1 MKTLTIKHVFLSIE
15 KGDLQQVYF
24 LMGDDYFLH
33 DYLIRKLEKTLFGDE
48 SAHREIL
55 IPEDMGQ
62 LEIIDRLTQPDLF
75 STKKLF
81 VLRNPQLIQ
90 NKYRDELLQFCHRPT
105 PNHYLVI
112 VMDDFYSKLA
122 IADKFIKLFTPID
135 CRSPFE
141 NKLRTWAKQFFDDQG
156 IDAPPSVVQE
166 VLDMSGDSV
175 YHIFN
180 QIEKICLSLDDGDIL
195 TPEYVRKF
203 GGWNREFK
211 MWEFLNA
218 VGQKDLSK
226 ALITGKDLI
235 LRNSFIS
242 LMPNLTTLY
251 QELLFM
257 HMENGTYKP
266 FMGFIPLTNG
276 VKNKLRDHAKKYSK
290 QEIEN
295 ALAILGDIDRSI
307 KTTSESDESL
317 LSRFLFNSLGKDG

>member
-1 MKTLTIKHVFLSIE
+1 MKTLTIKEVFSSLI
-15 KGDLQQVYF
+15 KGDLHQIYF

-33 DYLIRKLEKTLFGDE
+33 EYFIRKLEKTLFVDE
-48 SAHREIL
+48 SKHHEIL

-62 LEIIDRLTQPDLF
+62 QEIIDRLTQSDLF

-90 NKYRDELLQFCHRPT
+90 NKYRDELLQFCNCPM

-112 VMDDFYSKLA
+112 IMDDFYSKLA
-122 IADKFIKLFTPID
+122 IADKFKNLFTSID

-141 NKLRTWAKQFFDDQG
+141 NKLRAWANQFFNDQG

-166 VLDMSGDSV
+166 ILDMSGDSV

-180 QIEKICLSLDDGDIL
+180 QIEKICISLDENDIL
-195 TPEYVRKF
+195 TPEYVQKF
-203 GGWNREFK
+203 SGWNREFK

-226 ALITGKDLI
+226 ALLTGKDLI
-235 LRNSFIS
+235 SRSSIIS
-242 LMPNLTTLY
+242 LMPNLTTLF

-257 HMENGTYKP
+257 CMENGTSKP
-266 FMGFIPLTNG
+266 FRGFIPLTNG
-276 VKNKLRDHAKKYSK
+276 VRNKLPDHAKNYSK

-307 KTTSESDESL
+307 KTSSESDESL
-317 LSRFLFNSLGKDG
+317 LSRFLFSSLSDNG

>member
-1 MKTLTIKHVFLSIE
+1 MSFE
-15 KGDLQQVYF
+15 KRDLQQVYF

-33 DYLIRKLEKTLFGDE
+33 EYFIRKLEKTLFSDDKG
-48 SAHREIL
+48 HREIL
-55 IPEDMGQ
+55 IPDDMGQ

-75 STKKLF
+75 STRKLF

-90 NKYRDELLQFCHRPT
+90 NKYRIELLQFCDHPT
-105 PNHYLVI
+105 SNHYLVI
-112 VMDDFYSKLA
+112 IMDDFYSKLA
-122 IADKFIKLFTPID
+122 LVDKLIEFSSPID

-141 NKLRTWAKQFFDDQG
+141 NKLRDWAKQFFDDQD

-180 QIEKICLSLDDGDIL
+180 HIEKICIRLNDDEVL

-226 ALITGKDLI
+226 ALITGNNLVS
-235 LRNSFIS
+235 RNSLIS
-242 LMPNLTTLY
+242 LMPNLTALY
-251 QELLFM
+251 QELLFI
-257 HMENGTYKP
+257 HLENGTSKP
-266 FMGFIPLTNG
+266 FRGFIPLTKG
-276 VKNKLRDHAKKYSK
+276 VKNKLHDHAEKYSK

-295 ALAILGDIDRSI
+295 ALAILGDIDRSV
-307 KTTSESDESL
+307 KTSSESDESL
-317 LSRFLFNSLGKDG
+317 LSRFLFNTLSENG

>member
-1 MKTLTIKHVFLSIE
+1 MINEVFSSFE

-33 DYLIRKLEKTLFGDE
+33 EYFIRKLETTLFDDDTT
-48 SAHREIL
+48 HREIL
-55 IPEDMGQ
+55 IPEDMSQ
-62 LEIIDRLTQPDLF
+62 QEIIDRLTQSDLF

-81 VLRNPQLIQ
+81 VLRNPQLIK
-90 NKYRDELLQFCHRPT
+90 NKYRNELLQFCERPM

-112 VMDDFYSKLA
+112 IMDDYYSKLA
-122 IADKFIKLFTPID
+122 IADKLINLFSPID

-141 NKLRTWAKQFFDDQG
+141 NKLRVWAKQFFNDQG
-156 IDAPPSVVQE
+156 IDPPPSVVQE

-180 QIEKICLSLDDGDIL
+180 QIEKICISLDESDIL

-226 ALITGKDLI
+226 ALLTGKDLI
-235 LRNSFIS
+235 SRNSIIS
-242 LMPNLTTLY
+242 LMPNLTTLF
-251 QELLFM
+251 QELLFIRM
-257 HMENGTYKP
+257 QNGTYKP
-266 FMGFIPLTNG
+266 FAGFIPLTGG
-276 VKNKLRDHAKKYSK
+276 VKKRLPDHAKKYSK

-295 ALAILGDIDRSI
+295 ALAVLGDIDRSI
-307 KTTSESDESL
+307 KTSSESDESL
-317 LSRFLFNSLGKDG
+317 LSRFLFNSLGNNG